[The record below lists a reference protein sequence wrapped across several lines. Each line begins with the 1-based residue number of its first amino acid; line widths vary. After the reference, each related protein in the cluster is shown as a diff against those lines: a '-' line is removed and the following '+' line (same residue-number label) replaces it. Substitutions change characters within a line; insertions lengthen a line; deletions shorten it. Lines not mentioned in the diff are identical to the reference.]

1 MSELDLKY
9 LIVEYNKAD
18 VELALYDFKEN
29 GMKSSFH
36 IATNS
41 DEAFNYLFAK
51 DSSLKVDLPKTIF
64 LDLHLP
70 KTSDGLDLLSNIRQN
85 EKTKNIPVVILTCS
99 AHPRSIDECKRLG
112 VSVFIEKPLL
122 YANFIE
128 AIRNIDK

>member
-1 MSELDLKY
+1 M
-9 LIVEYNKAD
+9 VEYNKAD
-18 VELALYDFKEN
+18 VELALCDFKEN
-29 GMKSSFH
+29 GMKSNFH
-36 IATNS
+36 IAKNA

-70 KTSDGLDLLSNIRQN
+70 KISDGLDLLSNIKQN

-99 AHPRSIDECKRLG
+99 AHPKSIDECKRLG

-122 YANFIE
+122 YENFIK
-128 AIRNIDK
+128 AIKTIYK